1 METNFDMNEWNR
13 IKDKLREKYS
23 ELTEAD
29 LNWGHVSRDD
39 LLQNISTKLVLRKK
53 DLMTVIESF

>member
-1 METNFDMNEWNR
+1 METKFDMNEWNR
-13 IKDKLREKYS
+13 IKDTLREEYS

-39 LLQNISTKLVLRKK
+39 LLQNISTKLGIAMK
-53 DLMTVIESF
+53 DLMAVIDSF